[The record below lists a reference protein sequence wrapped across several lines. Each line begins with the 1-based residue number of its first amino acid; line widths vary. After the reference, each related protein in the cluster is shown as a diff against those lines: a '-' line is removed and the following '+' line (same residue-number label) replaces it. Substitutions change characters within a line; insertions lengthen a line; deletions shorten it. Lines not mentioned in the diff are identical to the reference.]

1 MATLR
6 ELIVKIAF
14 KIDDAVLRK
23 STAKTN
29 EILNRQ
35 RRTFEKNEEKLT
47 NSINKNIQR
56 REKREGRYF
65 AWRAK
70 QRDADKNLEIKKEE
84 QLLAQ
89 QKRKQQREN
98 EARTRMQMR
107 YLKWKEKEMAR
118 HAMLEKKT
126 EQAKSRSFQEGMTNL
141 QSFGTKAIATAAA
154 IQAAFSA
161 VAFAIINVN
170 DKINMGVAR
179 VQTATGGSKAQA
191 RGRFKE
197 LLGLS
202 TQTGQ
207 DVETITSLHNKIQ
220 MSAVDLN
227 ANPESTMR
235 AVRTVSKLAI
245 MSGTPTASQQ
255 GGLLQLGQALG
266 SARVQADEYRSVVE
280 QLPALHQAIAKS
292 MGMTASKLQ
301 SFIKDARKTGSIT
314 GRELFDAILKAEE
327 DATKAFEKFPI
338 TFQRIQNKFMNSFL
352 QLGLALED
360 QLEPANRFFQNL
372 YDKMD
377 FLNKFLVKN
386 KEVVGKVIKVVFKTL
401 EKGLDAIIL
410 GLDKLQPAMD
420 WLNKHGGTILKIVKD
435 MAPALIAIASAITL
449 LVVGFNLFNGALKV
463 FQGIMW
469 VLNLDPKIRVFMAL
483 AMVVIYLET
492 KFGLLSKTIKATL
505 GLLDQFNTP
514 YENNYSGGGSSRNR
528 LGASQTRKEIM
539 PRITGTSQP
548 LTSNLPKGYSQGQ
561 FFQSPTTKNVKI
573 TSNNVFNITGSN
585 PKGIA
590 KEVAGIL
597 PLTLGGA
604 FN

>member
-29 EILNRQ
+29 EILSKQ
-35 RRTFEKNEEKLT
+35 KKSFEKTEEAITKSKQKET
-47 NSINKNIQR
+47 
-56 REKREGRYF
+56 EKR
-65 AWRAK
+65 AK
-70 QRDADKNLEIKKEE
+70 AE
-84 QLLAQ
+84 
-89 QKRKQQREN
+89 QREN
-98 EARTRMQMR
+98 DARTRMQMR

-118 HAMLEKKT
+118 HAMLEKKA
-126 EQAKSRSFQEGMTNL
+126 EQAKSRSFQEGMSNL

-154 IQAAFSA
+154 IKAAFAA
-161 VAFAIINVN
+161 VAFAIIKVN
-170 DKINMGVAR
+170 DQINMGVAR
-179 VQTATGGSKAQA
+179 VQIATGKNEKASKGDLKRLLGISTGTGTDLEDVLNLYTKLGIA
-191 RGRFKE
+191 RKQ
-197 LLGLS
+197 LGLS
-202 TQTGQ
+202 EQQTFQ
-207 DVETITSLHNKIQ
+207 ATETIG
-220 MSAVDLN
+220 
-227 ANPESTMR
+227 
-235 AVRTVSKLAI
+235 KLAV
-245 MSGTPTASQQ
+245 MGGREKSAQK
-255 GGLLQLGQALG
+255 GGLLQLTQAF
-266 SARVQADEYRSVVE
+266 SSDRVQAEEYNSIADA
-280 QLPALHQAIAKS
+280 LPALNQAIARNLNFQS
-292 MGMTASKLQ
+292 GAQLQ
-301 SFIKDARKTGSIT
+301 TFIRKGGTIT
-314 GRELFDAILKAEE
+314 GKELIGAVLKAQEE
-327 DATKAFEKFPI
+327 ANKKFEKFPI
-338 TFQRIQNKFMNSFL
+338 TFDRIKTKFMNSFL

-386 KEVVGKVIKVVFKTL
+386 KEVVGKVIKVIFKTL

-449 LVVGFNLFNGALKV
+449 LIVGFNLFNGALKV

-505 GLLDQFNTP
+505 GLLDQFNSKNNEEVP
-514 YENNYSGGGSSRNR
+514 YTYVGGIGGPPPVEKKKDIMPGFIGSS
-528 LGASQTRKEIM
+528 K
-539 PRITGTSQP
+539 P

-561 FFQSPTTKNVKI
+561 FFQSPTNKNVKI
-573 TSNNVFNITGSN
+573 NNVFHIKSTN
-585 PKGIA
+585 PQEAANK
-590 KEVAGIL
+590 VASIFHIG
-597 PLTLGGA
+597 LGGA
-604 FN
+604 LQ

>member
-1 MATLR
+1 
-6 ELIVKIAF
+6 
-14 KIDDAVLRK
+14 
-23 STAKTN
+23 
-29 EILNRQ
+29 
-35 RRTFEKNEEKLT
+35 
-47 NSINKNIQR
+47 
-56 REKREGRYF
+56 
-65 AWRAK
+65 
-70 QRDADKNLEIKKEE
+70 
-84 QLLAQ
+84 
-89 QKRKQQREN
+89 
-98 EARTRMQMR
+98 
-107 YLKWKEKEMAR
+107 MAR
-118 HAMLEKKT
+118 HAMIEKKT
-126 EQAKSRSFQEGMTNL
+126 EQAKSRSFQEGMSNL

-154 IQAAFSA
+154 ITAAFSA

-245 MSGTPTASQQ
+245 MGGTPTASQQ

-420 WLNKHGGTILKIVKD
+420 WLNKHGETILKIVKD

-449 LVVGFNLFNGALKV
+449 LVVGFNLFNGVLKV

-573 TSNNVFNITGSN
+573 NNVFHIKSTN
-585 PKGIA
+585 PQEAANK
-590 KEVAGIL
+590 VASIFHIG
-597 PLTLGGA
+597 LGGA
-604 FN
+604 LQ

>member
-29 EILNRQ
+29 EILSKQ
-35 RRTFEKNEEKLT
+35 KKSFEKTEEAITKSKQKET
-47 NSINKNIQR
+47 
-56 REKREGRYF
+56 EKRVKAE
-65 AWRAK
+65 
-70 QRDADKNLEIKKEE
+70 
-84 QLLAQ
+84 
-89 QKRKQQREN
+89 QREN
-98 EARTRMQMR
+98 DARTRMQMR

-118 HAMLEKKT
+118 HAMLEKRT

-154 IQAAFSA
+154 IQAAFVA
-161 VAFAIINVN
+161 VAFAIIKVN
-170 DKINMGVAR
+170 DQINMGVAR

-245 MSGTPTASQQ
+245 MGGTPKASQQ

-377 FLNKFLVKN
+377 FLNKFLIKN
-386 KEVVGKVIKVVFKTL
+386 KEVVGKVIKVIFKTL
-401 EKGLDAIIL
+401 EKALDGIIL
-410 GLDKLQPAMD
+410 VLDKLQPAMD
-420 WLNKHGGTILKIVKD
+420 WINKYSGAILKIVKD
-435 MAPALIAIASAITL
+435 MEPALIAITSAILL
-449 LVVGFNLFNGALKV
+449 LVVGFDLFNKALKV

-469 VLNLDPKIRVFMAL
+469 VLNLDPKIRVFTAL
-483 AMVVIYLET
+483 AMAVIYLET

-505 GLLDQFNTP
+505 GLLDQFKVQYDETVP
-514 YENNYSGGGSSRNR
+514 YIGGIG
-528 LGASQTRKEIM
+528 GPPPVEKKKEIM
-539 PRITGTSQP
+539 PGFIGSSKP

-573 TSNNVFNITGSN
+573 NNVFHIKSTN
-585 PKGIA
+585 PQEAANK
-590 KEVAGIL
+590 VASIFHIG
-597 PLTLGGA
+597 LGGA
-604 FN
+604 LQ

>member
-14 KIDDAVLRK
+14 KIDDAVLKK

-29 EILNRQ
+29 EILSKQ
-35 RRTFEKNEEKLT
+35 KKSFEKTEEAITK
-47 NSINKNIQR
+47 SKQKEA
-56 REKREGRYF
+56 EKR
-65 AWRAK
+65 AK
-70 QRDADKNLEIKKEE
+70 TE
-84 QLLAQ
+84 
-89 QKRKQQREN
+89 QREN

-107 YLKWKEKEMAR
+107 YLKWKDKEMAR

-126 EQAKSRSFQEGMTNL
+126 EQAKSRSFQEGMSNL

-154 IQAAFSA
+154 IKVAFSA
-161 VAFAIINVN
+161 VAFAILNVN
-170 DKINMGVAR
+170 DKINMGLAR
-179 VQTATGGSKAQA
+179 VQIATGKNEKASRGDLKRLLGISTGTGTDLEDVLNLYTKLGIA
-191 RGRFKE
+191 RKQ
-197 LLGLS
+197 LGLS
-202 TQTGQ
+202 EQQTFQ
-207 DVETITSLHNKIQ
+207 ATETIG
-220 MSAVDLN
+220 
-227 ANPESTMR
+227 
-235 AVRTVSKLAI
+235 KLAV
-245 MSGTPTASQQ
+245 MGGREKSAQK
-255 GGLLQLGQALG
+255 GGLLQLTQAF
-266 SARVQADEYRSVVE
+266 SSDRVQAEEYNSIADA
-280 QLPALHQAIAKS
+280 LPALNQAIARNLNFQS
-292 MGMTASKLQ
+292 GAQLQ
-301 SFIKDARKTGSIT
+301 TFIRKGGTIT
-314 GRELFDAILKAEE
+314 GKELIRAVLKAQEE
-327 DATKAFEKFPI
+327 ANKGFEKFPI
-338 TFQRIQNKFMNSFL
+338 TFDRIKTKFMNSFL

-449 LVVGFNLFNGALKV
+449 LVVGFNLFNGVLKV

-604 FN
+604 MQ